1 MASLNKVQIIGRL
14 GKDPETRM
22 TPSGAKAV
30 SFSVAISEKYKGEEK
45 TEWIN
50 VVLWN
55 KVADIAEQYLK
66 KGSEVYI
73 EGKMQTSS
81 WEQDGQKKYKTE
93 VIGFTMQML
102 GSKQD
107 NQGQAQGGFTPSAAP
122 SPAPTPGYFP
132 NPQEDLPF

>member
-14 GKDPETRM
+14 GRDPESRM

-30 SFSVAISEKYKGEEK
+30 SFSVAVSEKYKGEEK
-45 TEWIN
+45 TEWVN

-66 KGSEVYI
+66 QGSEVYI
-73 EGKMQTSS
+73 EGKLQTSS

-93 VIGFTMQML
+93 VIGFSMQML
-102 GSKQD
+102 GSKKD
-107 NQGQAQGGFTPSAAP
+107 SGQTQGGFTPAP
-122 SPAPTPGYFP
+122 QAQAPTPGYTTQ
-132 NPQEDLPF
+132 PQEDLPF